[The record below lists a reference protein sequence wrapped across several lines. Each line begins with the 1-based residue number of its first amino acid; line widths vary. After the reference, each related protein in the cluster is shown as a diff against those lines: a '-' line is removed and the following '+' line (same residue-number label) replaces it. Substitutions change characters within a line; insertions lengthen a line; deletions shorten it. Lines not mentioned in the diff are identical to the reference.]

1 LYYNG
6 YSKQH
11 LLSGDK
17 DMKMYK
23 GILTALLAGLLLV
36 GLSACEKGPAEKAG
50 EAIDD
55 AASDV
60 ADKAEEATEAVE
72 EKLEN

>member
-1 LYYNG
+1 
-6 YSKQH
+6 
-11 LLSGDK
+11 
-17 DMKMYK
+17 MKLYK
-23 GILTALLAGLLLV
+23 GILAALFTGLLLV

-60 ADKAEEATEAVE
+60 ADKADEAADAVKE
-72 EKLEN
+72 SLDN

>member
-1 LYYNG
+1 
-6 YSKQH
+6 
-11 LLSGDK
+11 
-17 DMKMYK
+17 MKIYK
-23 GILTALLAGLLLV
+23 GFLAALFSGMLLV

-60 ADKAEEATEAVE
+60 ADSAEDAADAVK
-72 EKLEN
+72 EKMDN

>member
-1 LYYNG
+1 
-6 YSKQH
+6 
-11 LLSGDK
+11 
-17 DMKMYK
+17 MKMYK
-23 GILTALLAGLLLV
+23 GILAALLSGFLLM

>member
-1 LYYNG
+1 MSTRPGIQQEKKNK
-6 YSKQH
+6 S
-11 LLSGDK
+11 
-17 DMKMYK
+17 YK
-23 GILTALLAGLLLV
+23 TINAALLAGFLLM

-60 ADKAEEATEAVE
+60 ADVTEDAADAVK
-72 EKLEN
+72 EKLDN

>member
-1 LYYNG
+1 
-6 YSKQH
+6 
-11 LLSGDK
+11 
-17 DMKMYK
+17 MKSYK
-23 GILTALLAGLLLV
+23 NITATLLAGLLIV

-60 ADKAEEATEAVE
+60 ADKTGDAADAVK
-72 EKLEN
+72 EKLDN

>member
-1 LYYNG
+1 
-6 YSKQH
+6 
-11 LLSGDK
+11 
-17 DMKMYK
+17 MKMYK
-23 GILTALLAGLLLV
+23 GSLAALLSGLLLM

>member
-1 LYYNG
+1 
-6 YSKQH
+6 
-11 LLSGDK
+11 
-17 DMKMYK
+17 MKMYK
-23 GILTALLAGLLLV
+23 GKLIALLSGLLLM

-60 ADKAEEATEAVE
+60 ADKTEDAVEAVE
-72 EKLEN
+72 EKVDN

>member
-1 LYYNG
+1 MKLYKN
-6 YSKQH
+6 
-11 LLSGDK
+11 
-17 DMKMYK
+17 
-23 GILTALLAGLLLV
+23 ITATLLAGLLLM

-60 ADKAEEATEAVE
+60 ADKA
-72 EKLEN
+72 